1 MRTPIY
7 KLSYAAL
14 VLAAT
19 LALTTSAFADS
30 KNEVR
35 LRTQL
40 TGNAIGNNAPSGHA
54 DFRADSRGRTRLNV
68 EVEHV
73 NLPQGTMLTVTL
85 THAGATTTL
94 STLTLNAAG
103 EGELELNSQDGDS
116 VPAVQAGD
124 VITVMNGAAA
134 IVAGVF

>member
-7 KLSYAAL
+7 KLFYAAF

-19 LALTTSAFADS
+19 LAMTSFAFADS

-40 TGNAIGNNAPSGHA
+40 TGNAIGNNTPSGHA

-73 NLPQGTMLTVTL
+73 NLPQGTTLTVTL
-85 THAGATTTL
+85 THAGATTTIG
-94 STLTLNAAG
+94 TLMLNAVG
-103 EGELELNSQDGDS
+103 EGELELNSQDGNT

-124 VITVMNGAAA
+124 VVTVMNG
-134 IVAGVF
+134 